1 MTRQFGWL
9 ANHPVSVAAPSCA
22 RRIVDLFGGLT
33 RLSSALGHRN
43 PTTVQGWLVRGV
55 VPVRQIP
62 KVIAVGRKLGLELSL
77 DDFFDAPKKAA

>member
-9 ANHPVSVAAPSCA
+9 ANLPASVEPQSSV
-22 RRIVDLFGGLT
+22 RRIVNLFGGLT
-33 RLSSALGHRN
+33 RLSTGLGHRN

-62 KVIAVGRKLGLELSL
+62 KVIAVGRKLGVELSL

>member
-1 MTRQFGWL
+1 MTTTPAERVIQ
-9 ANHPVSVAAPSCA
+9 
-22 RRIVDLFGGLT
+22 RFGGLT
-33 RLSSALGHRN
+33 KLATALGHRR

-62 KVIAVGRKLGLELSL
+62 KVIATGRKLGIELSL